1 MTRFEVLKLL
11 YEHNPLRMESI
22 PIAQARDILAFIKQ
36 LSDEGYVQSCARR
49 HGPFYL
55 SDEGRALYLELQDA
69 VDKELQQH
77 AQNKRSSRLRYLFD
91 FFLFVLGLVV
101 EHFGDVFNTA
111 WQFFSSLG

>member
-1 MTRFEVLKLL
+1 MTRFDVLKLM
-11 YEHNPLRMESI
+11 YKNNPLRITDLS
-22 PIAQARDILAFIKQ
+22 PAQVQDVRAFVKQ
-36 LSDEGYVQSCARR
+36 LFDEGYVKPYTSK

-55 SDEGRALYLELQDA
+55 TDKGRTCYLELQDA
-69 VDKELQQH
+69 VDKEVQQH